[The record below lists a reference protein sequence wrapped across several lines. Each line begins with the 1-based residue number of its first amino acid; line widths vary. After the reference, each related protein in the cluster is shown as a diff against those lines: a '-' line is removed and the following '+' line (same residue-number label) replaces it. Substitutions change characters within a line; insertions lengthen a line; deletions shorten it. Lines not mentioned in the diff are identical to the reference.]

1 MSIYMTKQEAAADK
15 AVVFDDMF
23 LTVDMPTT
31 AGSKMLEGYKS
42 LFEAE
47 VLTRLKAAGYAVAG
61 KTKVGEFGADLL
73 GETCYFGAEYENETA
88 SLGYTYRYY
97 IDTLYK
103 NDNIKTI
110 AVDGIAP
117 TDDNI
122 RSGAYPFTTNYYGVI
137 REGDEEEIVGFHQ
150 AVQPDGLAHG
160 DRKSVV

>member
-61 KTKVGEFGADLL
+61 KTKVGEFGADL
-73 GETCYFGAEYENETA
+73 
-88 SLGYTYRYY
+88 
-97 IDTLYK
+97 
-103 NDNIKTI
+103 
-110 AVDGIAP
+110 
-117 TDDNI
+117 
-122 RSGAYPFTTNYYGVI
+122 
-137 REGDEEEIVGFHQ
+137 
-150 AVQPDGLAHG
+150 